1 MGGNWNLSIVTLCN
15 GVNYD
20 LSLIGSKAMNL
31 SKMAKLFDH
40 IPDGFILTGE
50 AFKAFLSINN
60 IETTNNER
68 VQSEILQ
75 GEFPDQ
81 MKRTILMQFERLK
94 SNTYAVAVRS
104 SSALEDLRGA
114 SFAGQY
120 ETILNVRS
128 EKELLHSI
136 KRCWASY
143 FSSYV
148 HDYAKKNQISL
159 SEVKMGVLVQGMVD
173 ADVAGVIFSMNPVTF
188 NKQEIIINASYGL
201 GESVVDG
208 LVTPDLFV
216 LNKESE
222 LIIKELG
229 HKEVQVKPMET
240 GIEKA
245 EVPPSLQ
252 EVFCLEDEKIMDL
265 MDITKKIENYYQH
278 PVDIEFAIKNNQLYI
293 LQVRPITTLKGE
305 K

>member
-1 MGGNWNLSIVTLCN
+1 MSIVTLCN

-31 SKMAKLFDH
+31 SKMAILFDH

-50 AFKAFLSINN
+50 VFKAFLSINN

-68 VQSEILQ
+68 IQSEILQ

-81 MKRTILMQFERLK
+81 MKRYILMNFEGLK
-94 SNTYAVAVRS
+94 SNTDTYAVAVRS

-128 EKELLHSI
+128 EEELLHSI

-143 FSSYV
+143 FSTYV
-148 HDYAKKNQISL
+148 QEYAKKNQISL
-159 SEVKMGVLVQGMVD
+159 SDVKMGVLVQGMVD

-229 HKEVQVKPMET
+229 LKEIQVIPLET
-240 GIEKA
+240 GMEKA

-252 EVFCLEDEKIMDL
+252 EVFCLEDEKIMAL

-278 PVDIEFAIKNNQLYI
+278 PVDIEFAIKNDQLYI

-305 K
+305 N

>member
-1 MGGNWNLSIVTLCN
+1 MSIVTLCN

-31 SKMAKLFDH
+31 SKMAKLFNH

-50 AFKAFLSINN
+50 AFKAFLSLNN
-60 IETTNNER
+60 IETSNNER
-68 VQSEILQ
+68 IQLEILQ
-75 GEFPDQ
+75 GEFPDE
-81 MKRTILMQFERLK
+81 MKRYIFMHFKGLK
-94 SNTYAVAVRS
+94 INTDTYAVAVRS

-128 EKELLHSI
+128 EEELLHSI

-148 HDYAKKNQISL
+148 QDYAMKNQISL
-159 SEVKMGVLVQGMVD
+159 SDVKMGVLVQGMVD

-188 NKQEIIINASYGL
+188 SNQEIIINASYGL

-208 LVTPDLFV
+208 LVTPDSFV
-216 LNKESE
+216 LNKESAV
-222 LIIKELG
+222 ITKELG
-229 HKEVQVKPMET
+229 LKDIQVIPLET
-240 GIEKA
+240 GTEKA

-252 EVFCLEDEKIMDL
+252 EVFCLEDEKLIAL